1 MLLPDRWTCLM
12 PLPAESSLASDAP
25 MALVTARVSAKTTA
39 AARAVT
45 RRRVRQLDWSTVA
58 VLTCELVKTFP
69 DLLVGLVSQL

>member
-1 MLLPDRWTCLM
+1 
-12 PLPAESSLASDAP
+12 
-25 MALVTARVSAKTTA
+25 
-39 AARAVT
+39 VT